1 MVKLASNEKA
11 LNVPLD
17 AELRTRVKKEAKAN
31 GLQLREA
38 VADALVLWL
47 QTVEYMNQRDAQRA
61 EERSARQQELLE
73 T

>member
-1 MVKLASNEKA
+1 MKLASNEKA

-17 AELRTRVKKEAKAN
+17 AELRARVKKEAKAN

-47 QTVEYMNQRDAQRA
+47 QTVEYMNQRNAQRA
-61 EERSARQQELLE
+61 DERSARQQELLE

>member
-1 MVKLASNEKA
+1 MRLASNEKA

-17 AELRTRVKKEAKAN
+17 AELRTLVKKEAKAN

>member
-1 MVKLASNEKA
+1 MV
-11 LNVPLD
+11 
-17 AELRTRVKKEAKAN
+17 RQAKAN

>member
-1 MVKLASNEKA
+1 MKLASNEKA

>member
-1 MVKLASNEKA
+1 VKLASNEKA

-17 AELRTRVKKEAKAN
+17 AELRARVKKEAKAN

-47 QTVEYMNQRDAQRA
+47 QTVEYMNQRNAQRA
-61 EERSARQQELLE
+61 DERSARQQELLE

>member
-1 MVKLASNEKA
+1 VKLASNEKA

-61 EERSARQQELLE
+61 EERSARPQELLE

>member
-1 MVKLASNEKA
+1 MKLASNEKA

-38 VADALVLWL
+38 VADALILWL
-47 QTVEYMNQRDAQRA
+47 QTVEYTNQRDAQRA